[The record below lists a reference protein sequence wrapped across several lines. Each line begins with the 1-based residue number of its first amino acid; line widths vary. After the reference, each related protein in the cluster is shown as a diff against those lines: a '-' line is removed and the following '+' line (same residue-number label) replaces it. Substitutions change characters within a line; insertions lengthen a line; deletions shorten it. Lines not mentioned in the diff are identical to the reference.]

1 MKKGS
6 RDGGK
11 RRMRWGDE
19 AAGDGWGISIY
30 SQERNRVRE
39 KEWKRRRRGREERG
53 IFYKH

>member
-6 RDGGK
+6 KDGGMRK
-11 RRMRWGDE
+11 MRWGDE

-39 KEWKRRRRGREERG
+39 KE
-53 IFYKH
+53 